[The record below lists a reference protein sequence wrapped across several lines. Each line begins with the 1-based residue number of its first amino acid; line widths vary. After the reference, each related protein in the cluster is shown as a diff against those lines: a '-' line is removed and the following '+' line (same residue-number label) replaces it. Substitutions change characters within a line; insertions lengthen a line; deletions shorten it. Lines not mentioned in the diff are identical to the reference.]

1 MRRLGPFSGFKIL
14 HFNYFWG
21 FSEKLIFS
29 GYEDFVDILGGHHK
43 GVRALRG
50 YFGPLLGQK
59 IKVALH
65 GYFLLVYQSN
75 SQSVKAW
82 H

>member
-1 MRRLGPFSGFKIL
+1 MMTSTVLKKSTFQNFSHLNALGS
-14 HFNYFWG
+14 
-21 FSEKLIFS
+21 
-29 GYEDFVDILGGHHK
+29 K

-65 GYFLLVYQSN
+65 KFLLISLLGQKPKCKGLVLI
-75 SQSVKAW
+75 
-82 H
+82 